1 MTEIAEQGSRPLE
14 GKVAL
19 ITGASRGI
27 GWAVAKLLARQ
38 GAHIIAVARTSGA
51 LEELDDAIQ
60 ADAKQ
65 YGGGS
70 ATLVPLDIKDGD
82 AIDRIGA
89 AIFERWKK
97 LDILVANAG
106 ILGVLSPL
114 GHIKPKEWDN
124 LLAINLTANWRLI
137 RSLDPLL
144 RAAPEGRAIFV
155 TSSVAQNPR
164 AYWGGYGTTKAALEH
179 MVMTYA
185 AETAMTNLKVNLINP
200 GATRTAMRAKAMPG
214 ENPETL
220 PKPVDV
226 APLFLEMALP
236 SFTETG
242 TLVNFRDWA
251 KVRA

>member
-1 MTEIAEQGSRPLE
+1 MTKKDGKGSRRLE

-27 GWAVAKLLARQ
+27 GWAVARLMARE
-38 GAHIIAVARTSGA
+38 GAHIIAIARTSGA

-65 YGGGS
+65 YGGGT
-70 ATLVPLDIKDGD
+70 ATLVPLDITDGD
-82 AIDRIGA
+82 GIDRMGA

-106 ILGVLSPL
+106 TLGVLTPL
-114 GHIKPKEWDN
+114 SHITPKTWDE
-124 LLAINLTANWRLI
+124 LIAVNLTANWRLI

-144 RAAPEGRAIFV
+144 RAAPDGRAVFV
-155 TSSVAQNPR
+155 TTGVSRNPR

-179 MVMTYA
+179 MVQTYA

-214 ENPETL
+214 EDPDTL
-220 PKPVDV
+220 PKPEDV
-226 APLFLEMALP
+226 APLFLEMVLP

-242 TLVNFRDWA
+242 KIIDFRDWA
-251 KVRA
+251 KVQA